1 MHHASLLYRPKVAAE
16 AESGYRAYEF
26 ACTLFKITP
35 KLQNSCATTQSLS
48 IPFASCFYHLISLST
63 TFAHSLSQDPQ
74 DIDIPVLREMLSR
87 VLSLLDRLTGGLS
100 SQIVLTWDTHRW
112 LDVMLSYLEYEV
124 CDYSFSYSTTKSPFR
139 LQLFSLLID

>member
-35 KLQNSCATTQSLS
+35 KLQISYTTTESLS
-48 IPFASCFYHLISLST
+48 IPFASCFYRLISLST

-74 DIDIPVLREMLSR
+74 ATDIPLLREVLSR
-87 VLSLLDRLTGGLS
+87 ILNLLDRLTGGLS
-100 SQIVLTWDTHRW
+100 SQIVLTWDTHKW
-112 LDVMLSYLEYEV
+112 LNVMLSCLEYEV
-124 CDYSFSYSTTKSPFR
+124 CFYSLSHSTTK
-139 LQLFSLLID
+139 